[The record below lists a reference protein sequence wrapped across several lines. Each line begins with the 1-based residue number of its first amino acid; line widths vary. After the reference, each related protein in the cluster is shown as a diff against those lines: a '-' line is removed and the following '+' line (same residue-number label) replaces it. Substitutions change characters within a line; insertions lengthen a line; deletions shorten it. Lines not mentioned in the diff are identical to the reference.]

1 MSRASLINLS
11 LQVGFAILRYAM
23 MGWVYAQSDLEG
35 VGQINTLLT
44 YVTAITFVAG
54 FELHHVV
61 NRPLVLGHSRE
72 LRWGLDRVLLAAI
85 TIGLMAW
92 IAGSLLFMTQQYVEF
107 ALLVFM
113 AATAEYL
120 ALEVGRI
127 LIIRGQYL
135 VVTVCG
141 FIRSVSPFLIVA
153 LKGPHLE
160 SMLWSWLLGTTLVL
174 ALQVWL
180 LRSSDYF
187 VVTHRRL
194 DRTVYRSAAHFFAAG
209 VSMTLMPLLERWLVK
224 TSYSGIELGQYALGI
239 TLVSVCELVM
249 QGGIWQP
256 FITRIL
262 RRLAQPVLKRS
273 AVVALLGATAVVY
286 ISAGVLALLLSSH
299 LLDWINKEPL
309 PQSMLLGVFAM
320 GLAKALYSLLFYC
333 HYATGREQ
341 ALPKI
346 QLAMVA
352 VLVLAFTLDVYVNI
366 GAGMV
371 FLVTGA
377 VWIGLL
383 LVLIWRWAAAGDPAV
398 AS

>member
-1 MSRASLINLS
+1 
-11 LQVGFAILRYAM
+11 
-23 MGWVYAQSDLEG
+23 
-35 VGQINTLLT
+35 
-44 YVTAITFVAG
+44 
-54 FELHHVV
+54 
-61 NRPLVLGHSRE
+61 
-72 LRWGLDRVLLAAI
+72 
-85 TIGLMAW
+85 
-92 IAGSLLFMTQQYVEF
+92 
-107 ALLVFM
+107 M